1 MNKSESV
8 AFIRHVWG
16 DSDHAKWRINALNR
30 AKSLARAEQCNLIL
44 MNKKLTRWR
53 WPKMKVFLRI
63 NHNLVRICPQ
73 ILYFGVI
80 ASNISTSKHEFTAQ
94 PSRSC
99 SCRGL
104 PLLIY
109 CQTQKNTPINP
120 WSRSYLLPGLPFHHI
135 CKAKMNSI
143 KTSRWQR
150 SGIQDEDIKS
160 ERIRTADSWRSPG
173 AQTCVK
179 AQSSGASSVLLIIQ
193 HSQSGDIGSFER
205 QLVVCVRLKAR

>member
-1 MNKSESV
+1 M
-8 AFIRHVWG
+8 
-16 DSDHAKWRINALNR
+16 
-30 AKSLARAEQCNLIL
+30 
-44 MNKKLTRWR
+44 KL
-53 WPKMKVFLRI
+53 FLHI
-63 NHNLVRICPQ
+63 NHNPYQPTNPLLCIK
-73 ILYFGVI
+73 F
-80 ASNISTSKHEFTAQ
+80 STSKPAFTAQ
-94 PSRSC
+94 TSRSC

-104 PLLIY
+104 SLPDLLP
-109 CQTQKNTPINP
+109 NSENAPINLR
-120 WSRSYLLPGLPFHHI
+120 SRSYLLPGLPFHHI

-160 ERIRTADSWRSPG
+160 QRLRTADSWRSPG

-179 AQSSGASSVLLIIQ
+179 AQSSGASSVLRIIQ